1 MSFPNDDF
9 MSFMGY
15 RNMVVEEK
23 IEECLSAARRGE
35 TSVSINRDDLTDDEV
50 RRISE
55 VINADYMVEGDLRR
69 EQSLNIK
76 RLVEIG
82 CYRGRR
88 HRMGLPVRG
97 QNTKN
102 NARTRKGPKKAVAG
116 KKK

>member
-50 RRISE
+50 AYLQKEVQRRLGNS
-55 VINADYMVEGDLRR
+55 
-69 EQSLNIK
+69 
-76 RLVEIG
+76 
-82 CYRGRR
+82 
-88 HRMGLPVRG
+88 
-97 QNTKN
+97 
-102 NARTRKGPKKAVAG
+102 
-116 KKK
+116 